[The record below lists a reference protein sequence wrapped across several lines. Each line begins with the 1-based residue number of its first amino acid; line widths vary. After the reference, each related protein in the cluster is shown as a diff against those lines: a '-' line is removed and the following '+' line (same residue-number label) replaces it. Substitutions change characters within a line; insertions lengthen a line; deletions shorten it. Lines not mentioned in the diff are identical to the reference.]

1 MLHKNYK
8 NILGWKNILRKE
20 FSKNYFINMERF
32 LEQQYNQYHIYP
44 KKEDIF
50 YAFKLCSLKNI
61 KVVIIGQD
69 PYHKKDQANGLSFS
83 VPKGVK
89 IPASLRNIFKEI
101 NNDLN
106 IKYPLHG
113 DLSNWAKQGVL
124 LLNSTLTVK
133 EKNPN
138 SHYNKGWEQFTD
150 KIINTISTERKGV
163 VFLLW
168 GKFAQQKEKLININ
182 THHILK
188 APHPSPF
195 SVHKGFFGCKH
206 FSKTNKLLI
215 SQDKDTINWRT

>member
-1 MLHKNYK
+1 MPHKKYQ
-8 NILGWKNILRKE
+8 NILGWKKILQKE
-20 FSKNYFINMERF
+20 CSKDYFINMEIF
-32 LEQQYNQYHIYP
+32 LDQQYKQHHIYP
-44 KKEDIF
+44 KKENIF
-50 YAFKLCSLKNI
+50 SAFKLCALKNI

-69 PYHKKDQANGLSFS
+69 PYHKKDQANGLAFS

-89 IPASLRNIFKEI
+89 IPPSLRNIFKEI

-113 DLSNWAKQGVL
+113 DLRNWAKQGVL

-138 SHYNKGWEQFTD
+138 SHCNQGWEQFTD
-150 KIINTISTERKGV
+150 KIIKTISEERKGV
-163 VFLLW
+163 IFLLW
-168 GKFAQQKEKLININ
+168 GKFAQKKEKLINLN

-195 SVHKGFFGCKH
+195 SVNKGFFGCKH
-206 FSKTNKLLI
+206 FSKTNKILI
-215 SQDKDTINWRT
+215 SQDQDIINW